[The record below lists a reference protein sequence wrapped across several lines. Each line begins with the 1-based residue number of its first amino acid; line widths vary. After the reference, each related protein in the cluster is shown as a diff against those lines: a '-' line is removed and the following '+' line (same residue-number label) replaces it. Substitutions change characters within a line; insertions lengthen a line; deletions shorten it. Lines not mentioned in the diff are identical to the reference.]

1 VTPTPTPACG
11 NGIVEPGEQCD
22 DGNTSSGDCCDS
34 SCQFEGFGGPC
45 DDGNACTIGD
55 TCDGS
60 GQCLA
65 GSNAPDGT
73 ACDDGLFCNGADQC
87 DNSGQCSVHAG
98 DPCVGGAEC
107 NQTCNEDADN
117 CFDPVDTPC
126 GDDGLVCTGDACDG
140 AGSCAHTSLPPA
152 TCPKGYVLL
161 ESPSSATVTAE
172 VAYTAQVKDG
182 AACAQTVRLK
192 QASLL
197 GGNAVGVSGVTLGKD
212 ALANGTCVT
221 GGTPVSLGVNAS
233 CTGGTDS
240 TGSHSLLGDCQ
251 AAADLA
257 ETRRL
262 ALLGLSAQQSFPPT
276 TISTNSTLD
285 VTPFSASPGA
295 VVVIDY
301 GALTVNPN
309 RTLTIK
315 GNANTEAVIVRVAGN
330 LRVRRNAKV
339 ITQGI
344 SAGPNGSAAERV
356 LFLVGGTAEVRPLA
370 EVQGTI
376 FSQGK
381 LTVRRDAVVRGAL
394 ISNASPLRV
403 RPSAEVHHAPWVL
416 W

>member
-1 VTPTPTPACG
+1 LHDPLSPAK
-11 NGIVEPGEQCD
+11 
-22 DGNTSSGDCCDS
+22 
-34 SCQFEGFGGPC
+34 
-45 DDGNACTIGD
+45 
-55 TCDGS
+55 
-60 GQCLA
+60 
-65 GSNAPDGT
+65 
-73 ACDDGLFCNGADQC
+73 
-87 DNSGQCSVHAG
+87 
-98 DPCVGGAEC
+98 
-107 NQTCNEDADN
+107 
-117 CFDPVDTPC
+117 
-126 GDDGLVCTGDACDG
+126 
-140 AGSCAHTSLPPA
+140 
-152 TCPKGYVLL
+152 CPKGYVLL

-172 VAYTAQVKDG
+172 VAYTAQVNDG
-182 AACAQTVRLK
+182 AACAQTVHLK

-251 AAADLA
+251 GAADLA

-285 VTPFSASPGA
+285 VTPFSTSPGA

-344 SAGPNGSAAERV
+344 SAGPNGSPAERV

-403 RPSAEVHHAPWVL
+403 RPSAEVYHAPWVL